1 MIRRCDVDEAC
12 VSQWPRIEVSKCFSI
27 KFTGRLCFL
36 VIADIIPLKYQRCDC
51 LNMGWTRRTP
61 TDMPHWTLKG
71 YKNLNITQKNTEMR
85 KLKARELAFSREEHA
100 NCLSIAKWSSL
111 KAWIQL
117 ILYKL
122 NKLYLEICVCLCVK
136 YI

>member
-1 MIRRCDVDEAC
+1 MWRWWSMCFTVAQNWSVKMLCHQVYWEIVFSSNSRYNPFK
-12 VSQWPRIEVSKCFSI
+12 VSTVWLPKYGMNRENTNRHATLDIEGLQKSQYYAK
-27 KFTGRLCFL
+27 
-36 VIADIIPLKYQRCDC
+36 KYRKMC
-51 LNMGWTRRTP
+51 
-61 TDMPHWTLKG
+61 
-71 YKNLNITQKNTEMR
+71 
-85 KLKARELAFSREEHA
+85 KLKARELAFSREEYA